1 MYGPRTST
9 NERATMDDDER
20 DSGGERDKQPVSL
33 KALIAFLVNL
43 DDHEASYKDCAEIS
57 RAILAQFAVLE
68 R

>member
-1 MYGPRTST
+1 
-9 NERATMDDDER
+9 MDDDER